1 MVRYLFKTVL
11 FTFIFT
17 YSLSVAGQEGM
28 WIPSL
33 LEELNEEEMQAMG
46 MKMTADDIYSVQEG
60 SLKDAVVHFGGFCT
74 GEVISPKGL
83 VLTNHHCGYR
93 QIQSHSTLENN
104 LLENGFWADSMK
116 AELPNP
122 GLFVRFIKEIREVT
136 DVALKG
142 VTEGMNE
149 KERSEQIDANIKAY
163 TETFELPE
171 FEEVQVKA
179 FYKGNQ
185 YFAFISQVFEDVRLV
200 GAPPSSIG
208 KFGAD
213 TDNWEWPRHTGDF
226 ALFRIYAGPD
236 NEPAAYS
243 PDNKPYKPRHFL
255 PISMKGPES
264 GDFTLIFGFPGF
276 TDEYLPAIAVE
287 QLIEEINPAR
297 IAVRDAALE
306 VLDREMKAD
315 PAVEIK
321 YASKFASIANY
332 WKKWKGENMGLREVN
347 AVEKIRDMENVFQQ
361 QLKKDLNLNLKYGGL
376 LTSMEKVY
384 LASLS
389 SRRADA
395 VYQEVVRRNI
405 EGLRVA
411 SYLER
416 LVSYYDNSGE
426 GAYQTHL
433 SRLKPFLEGYYK
445 DFDSNVD
452 RKIAVE
458 LLKEYPSLMPQK
470 ALPEL
475 YMDTMLTITEIV
487 EDAYTRSGIASM
499 ELLHWLNDSASMAV
513 SQIKN
518 DPLYEIYVALDQK
531 YDEEILPELIKTQ
544 APLDSLE
551 RLYMMA
557 QMEVMQDKLR
567 LYPDANSTLRVG
579 YGQVKGYQ
587 PKDGIQYL
595 PHTHLE
601 GVIEKYIPGDYEF
614 DVPEKLIQLYNE
626 KDYGPYGVDG
636 KMPVCFLGTNHTTG
650 GNSGSP
656 AIDAN
661 GNLLGL
667 NFDRV
672 WSGTMSDYYY
682 DISLC
687 RNIMVDA
694 RYILFIIDKFAG
706 ADHLISEMKL
716 VYPDQK

>member
-17 YSLSVAGQEGM
+17 YSLSVSGQEGM

-33 LEELNEEEMQAMG
+33 LEELNEEEMQSMG

-60 SLKDAVVHFGGFCT
+60 SLKDAIVHFGGFCT

-93 QIQSHSTLENN
+93 QIQSHSTLEDN
-104 LLENGFWADSMK
+104 LLEKGFWADSME

-122 GLFVRFIKEIREVT
+122 GLFVRFIKEIGEVT

-163 TETFELPE
+163 TEAFELPE

-185 YFAFISQVFEDVRLV
+185 YFAFISQVFEDIRLV

-361 QLKKDLNLNLKYGGL
+361 QLKKDIKLNLKYGGL

-458 LLKEYPSLMPQK
+458 LLKEYSSLMPQD

-475 YMDTMLTITEIV
+475 YMDTMLNITEIV

-513 SQIKN
+513 NQIKN

-531 YDEEILPELIKTQ
+531 YDEEVLPELIKTQ

-587 PKDGIQYL
+587 PKDGIKYL

-614 DVPEKLIQLYNE
+614 DVPEKLIELYNE

-694 RYILFIIDKFAG
+694 RYILFIVDKFAG

>member
-1 MVRYLFKTVL
+1 MP
-11 FTFIFT
+11 IQ
-17 YSLSVAGQEGM
+17 GQ
-28 WIPSL
+28 
-33 LEELNEEEMQAMG
+33 
-46 MKMTADDIYSVQEG
+46 
-60 SLKDAVVHFGGFCT
+60 
-74 GEVISPKGL
+74 
-83 VLTNHHCGYR
+83 
-93 QIQSHSTLENN
+93 
-104 LLENGFWADSMK
+104 
-116 AELPNP
+116 
-122 GLFVRFIKEIREVT
+122 
-136 DVALKG
+136 
-142 VTEGMNE
+142 
-149 KERSEQIDANIKAY
+149 
-163 TETFELPE
+163 
-171 FEEVQVKA
+171 
-179 FYKGNQ
+179 
-185 YFAFISQVFEDVRLV
+185 
-200 GAPPSSIG
+200 
-208 KFGAD
+208 
-213 TDNWEWPRHTGDF
+213 
-226 ALFRIYAGPD
+226 
-236 NEPAAYS
+236 
-243 PDNKPYKPRHFL
+243 
-255 PISMKGPES
+255 
-264 GDFTLIFGFPGF
+264 
-276 TDEYLPAIAVE
+276 
-287 QLIEEINPAR
+287 
-297 IAVRDAALE
+297 
-306 VLDREMKAD
+306 
-315 PAVEIK
+315 
-321 YASKFASIANY
+321 
-332 WKKWKGENMGLREVN
+332 
-347 AVEKIRDMENVFQQ
+347 
-361 QLKKDLNLNLKYGGL
+361 
-376 LTSMEKVY
+376 
-384 LASLS
+384 
-389 SRRADA
+389 
-395 VYQEVVRRNI
+395 
-405 EGLRVA
+405 
-411 SYLER
+411 
-416 LVSYYDNSGE
+416 
-426 GAYQTHL
+426 
-433 SRLKPFLEGYYK
+433 
-445 DFDSNVD
+445 
-452 RKIAVE
+452 
-458 LLKEYPSLMPQK
+458 
-470 ALPEL
+470 ALP
-475 YMDTMLTITEIV
+475 
-487 EDAYTRSGIASM
+487 SM